1 MELLTPS
8 IGLIFYTLLTIALC
22 VGLYFGIK
30 RFVPNS
36 LRLLEIA
43 LVVIGLSC
51 SAYLTDDQY
60 HFMALLLLILSI
72 LCITAIEIVIYTKKQ
87 S

>member
-8 IGLIFYTLLTIALC
+8 IGLIFYTILTIALII
-22 VGLYFGIK
+22 GLFFGIK

-43 LVVIGLSC
+43 LVVISLTC
-51 SAYLTDDQY
+51 SAYLKDDQY
-60 HFMALLLLILSI
+60 HFMALLLLILCI
-72 LCITAIEIVIYTKKQ
+72 ICITTIEIVIYTRKD
-87 S
+87 